1 MCPDAVEPATRPLHP
16 VSERVLATLG
26 RRRRLGIAVWA
37 LVPWVNAGVNL
48 LLGDRTSA
56 VWEQGAVLVVLNY
69 GALSLAVALSLWGAR
84 HIARRLEDLQVETS
98 ELLIGEASEPFRGVN
113 SVVGPVF
120 ASGVTAAAL
129 GVTALVQEGVVP
141 AVVRGTTWFVLGI
154 ALFSFVWTYG
164 ATLLGINLLGRARLD
179 PEALHVDP
187 GLGLQPLGA
196 VASTGL
202 WMLLAWLVPVLLTG
216 LPDVVGA
223 VIGGLVLAAALAT
236 FFLSM
241 VGLHRQMVA
250 VKKDELAVARELYAK
265 AYQPVHAS
273 PTLDTL
279 EQQRNLLSAAD
290 ALEKRAS
297 SIHEWPFAERTP
309 TLVITVITSVT
320 AMIIG
325 RLILDPL
332 GL

>member
-84 HIARRLEDLQVETS
+84 RIARRLEDLQVETS

-141 AVVRGTTWFVLGI
+141 AIVRGATWFVLGI

-250 VKKDELAVARELYAK
+250 VKKDELAVARDLYAK
-265 AYQPVHAS
+265 AYQPVHVS

-279 EQQRNLLSAAD
+279 EQQRKLLSAAD